1 MNEWEVGGD
10 LGFQYDADVTDQL
23 HPHVVRRAIN
33 GPAIGEKAD
42 CAPQQQV
49 DAAMQIVDKR
59 NALL

>member
-1 MNEWEVGGD
+1 

-23 HPHVVRRAIN
+23 HPHVVRRAIS
-33 GPAIGEKAD
+33 GPAIGENAV
-42 CAPQQQV
+42 CAPQQQA